1 MATLYSKLGVSEG
14 ATQAEIKRAYRKAA
28 MKWHPDRNAGNEE
41 AVRVTFLEIKDA
53 YEILSDADKRR
64 VYDDVYAAEMNRWQ
78 NQSQRHS
85 SHQQQHQHQ
94 QHQHQQHQHQQ
105 YQRQQQQQR
114 DQERAR
120 REDDR
125 MRRERA
131 AQAAAEAKYAER
143 VTLAMRF
150 AEQGHNR
157 DVIFG
162 VLLGRDCAPAIAG
175 QIADSVWALNQARQ
189 SGAGTQQ
196 TRGKTRRPASAP
208 RAATPAAAASAAS
221 PRKTAA
227 AAGSETHGRGKKTGG
242 IFDTLWH
249 SFFGVRS

>member
-1 MATLYSKLGVSEG
+1 MATLYSKLGVSES

-41 AVRVTFLEIKDA
+41 AARTTFLEIKDA

-78 NQSQRHS
+78 TQRER
-85 SHQQQHQHQ
+85 HQQHQRHQHQ
-94 QHQHQQHQHQQ
+94 QQ
-105 YQRQQQQQR
+105 QQQQQR

-120 REDDR
+120 REEER

-162 VLLGRDCAPAIAG
+162 VLLGRNCETAVAS
-175 QIADSVWALNQARQ
+175 QIADSVWALNQARRNP
-189 SGAGTQQ
+189 GAQPAP
-196 TRGKTRRPASAP
+196 RKTRRPAAAAP
-208 RAATPAAAASAAS
+208 RAAA
-221 PRKTAA
+221 RKA
-227 AAGSETHGRGKKTGG
+227 AAGSGENGSRGKKAGG
-242 IFDTLWH
+242 LFDTLWH

>member
-1 MATLYSKLGVSEG
+1 MATLYSKLGVSES

-41 AVRVTFLEIKDA
+41 AARTTFLEIKDA

-64 VYDDVYAAEMNRWQ
+64 IYDDVYAAEMNRWQ
-78 NQSQRHS
+78 TQRER
-85 SHQQQHQHQ
+85 HQ
-94 QHQHQQHQHQQ
+94 QHQRHQQ
-105 YQRQQQQQR
+105 QQQQQR

-120 REDDR
+120 REEER
-125 MRRERA
+125 LRRERA

-162 VLLGRDCAPAIAG
+162 VLLGRNCETAVAS

-189 SGAGTQQ
+189 NPSAQPAP
-196 TRGKTRRPASAP
+196 RKTRRPAAAAP
-208 RAATPAAAASAAS
+208 RAAAPTSPA
-221 PRKTAA
+221 TAA
-227 AAGSETHGRGKKTGG
+227 RKAGVGSGENGSRGKKSGG
-242 IFDTLWH
+242 LFDTLWH